1 MLPRILLAAAALGV
15 LGTPAEPLRYKIEVK
30 SGQQMDMTSLG
41 QGAIDIKLTSSSW
54 VAITTRDSAGQL
66 LLHVVI
72 DSTQID
78 AVGLPGGVDPAMMKV
93 PNGTVLDLAI
103 VGGKLQGLTPE
114 AMVSSP
120 GLGLVVAGIAL
131 LYPPGMRAGVKV
143 GDSWTDTVTTDTT
156 TAIGKGT
163 STQIRQWK
171 ASAKEGDAMVLDNSF
186 TGTMTIGGGMA
197 EVSGT
202 MKGTN
207 HLAIGAKGP
216 ALRASTEGTTN
227 MTMSISAAP
236 SPIQMLS
243 TNAVTVTP
251 IK

>member
-15 LGTPAEPLRYKIEVK
+15 LGAPAETLRYKIEVK

-54 VAITTRDSAGQL
+54 VSITSRDSAGQQ
-66 LLHVVI
+66 LLHVVV

-78 AVGLPGGVDPAMMKV
+78 AAGLPDAVDPAMMQVAK
-93 PNGTVLDLAI
+93 GTVLDLAI
-103 VGGKLQGLTPE
+103 VGGKLQGITPE
-114 AMVSSP
+114 TIGSSP
-120 GLGLVVAGIAL
+120 GMGFVVAGIAL
-131 LYPPGMRAGVKV
+131 LYPPAMRAGVKV

-171 ASAKEGDAMVLDNSF
+171 ASAKEGDAMVFDNTF
-186 TGTMTIGGGMA
+186 TGTMTLGGGMA
-197 EVSGT
+197 DVSGT
-202 MKGTN
+202 TKGTN
-207 HLAIGAKGP
+207 HIIIGSKGP
-216 ALRASTEGTTN
+216 ALKASTEGTTN

-236 SPIQMLS
+236 SPIQMVA